1 MSVLMSINIVRI
13 VPTVSN
19 MGDLNLSY
27 DIDMSTLPGMY
38 IYHKAPYLRISF
50 SSCWSPL
57 YV

>member
-1 MSVLMSINIVRI
+1 MLINIVRI

-27 DIDMSTLPGMY
+27 DIDLSTLPGMY
-38 IYHKAPYLRISF
+38 IYHKAHAYLRISF
-50 SSCWSPL
+50 SSCWSPF